1 MNDRDEILA
10 FLGLPTDATL
20 FEIERA
26 YSLRYV
32 SVSNRLAGGD
42 ESARVELGVLEE
54 AYARLSGGNGARHS
68 LRAPQI
74 EGYPVGRTGLEQAP
88 AIDPHLRK
96 PAWWECYLSF
106 LLALGSLAA
115 LAGLIAYLPHVYHKG
130 GFLYPLGALVL
141 SAFLSIVA
149 TMLAEGELQHGLR
162 AGFLE
167 RKGLEAGY
175 ESVRLRR
182 RVARFSSV
190 LSRAVRWLIP
200 VALIAT
206 ALLNFA
212 SLSGHWS
219 LRK

>member
-1 MNDRDEILA
+1 LR
-10 FLGLPTDATL
+10 TDATL

-26 YSLRYV
+26 YSVRYA

-42 ESARVELGVLEE
+42 ESARVELAVLEE
-54 AYARLSGGNGARHS
+54 VYERLRGGSGARQS

-74 EGYPVGRTGLEQAP
+74 EGYAVGRTGLEQAP
-88 AIDPHLRK
+88 LIDP
-96 PAWWECYLSF
+96 
-106 LLALGSLAA
+106 
-115 LAGLIAYLPHVYHKG
+115 LAGLIAYLPHVYRKG

-141 SAFLSIVA
+141 SAFLSIAA
-149 TMLAEGELQHGLR
+149 TMLAEGELQHGIR

-167 RKGLEAGY
+167 RKGLEGGY

-182 RVARFSSV
+182 RVARVSSV

-200 VALIAT
+200 LAVVAT